1 MEKQK
6 SISVADIA
14 RRQAL
19 LIVLIGIV
27 IVFSFLT
34 EQFLTPNNI
43 INIFRQISTIAV
55 MGAGMT
61 FCIVGGNFDLSV
73 GALLSMCGC
82 VFISVYDRLGAFP
95 ALLITLAIGCVSGV
109 VCGFLCGYL
118 KLNSMIVTL
127 GMQQVLQALTLMYTG
142 GQYVQLEN
150 LNAPITVIGK
160 GNIGIVP
167 VSVIIMAVF
176 CVVYAMIL
184 SKTVFG
190 HRVKAVGSNTE
201 TSRYS
206 GINDKKIVLQTFVLS
221 GLSAAIGGI
230 ILSTRGGGGQSTMGM
245 GYEFDVITA
254 VILGGAS
261 LAGGSGS
268 IFRTFIGAL
277 VIGILKTGFVLLGLS
292 SYTQYVAEC
301 IIILFA
307 VYLDISAGKRKVR

>member
-82 VFISVYDRLGAFP
+82 VFISTYDRLGAFP
-95 ALLITLAIGCVSGV
+95 ALLITLAIGCVSGA

-127 GMQQVLQALTLMYTG
+127 GMQQVLQALTLM
-142 GQYVQLEN
+142 
-150 LNAPITVIGK
+150 
-160 GNIGIVP
+160 
-167 VSVIIMAVF
+167 
-176 CVVYAMIL
+176 
-184 SKTVFG
+184 
-190 HRVKAVGSNTE
+190 
-201 TSRYS
+201 
-206 GINDKKIVLQTFVLS
+206 
-221 GLSAAIGGI
+221 
-230 ILSTRGGGGQSTMGM
+230 
-245 GYEFDVITA
+245 
-254 VILGGAS
+254 
-261 LAGGSGS
+261 
-268 IFRTFIGAL
+268 
-277 VIGILKTGFVLLGLS
+277 
-292 SYTQYVAEC
+292 
-301 IIILFA
+301 
-307 VYLDISAGKRKVR
+307 

>member
-73 GALLSMCGC
+73 GALLS
-82 VFISVYDRLGAFP
+82 
-95 ALLITLAIGCVSGV
+95 LAIGCVSGA

-142 GQYVQLEN
+142 GQYVQLED